1 MEIPSQEIHIMI
13 DNPKS
18 RRKERKT
25 ILADAE
31 PIVLMSILSSL
42 HAGYFRISLSLCSQA
57 LLWKI
62 MVHLHSE
69 LPSMAYY
76 LLWYLALA
84 TQVSL
89 CFLYALK
96 CIFLFDMV
104 KEEFLHYIG
113 VNYLYAP
120 SISCLLLLQSAPMI
134 EPHSILYQTL
144 FWIFAVPVL
153 TLDTKLYGQW
163 FTTEKRFLSIMAN
176 PASQVSVIANLVAA
190 RGAAEMGWKE
200 CALCLFSLGMV
211 HYLVIFVTLYQRLPG
226 GNNFPTTLRPV
237 FFLFFAAPATASLA
251 WNSICGTFDII
262 AKMLFFLSL
271 FIFMSLVCRPNL
283 LKKSIKRFNVAWW
296 AYSFPITFLALDS
309 VQYAQEQQTAK
320 DYSDVIMSSV
330 SSSLGFR
337 ATNKEL
343 NQMIRSGYIA
353 EAREIFEK
361 LEARN
366 TVTWNTMISGYVKRR
381 EMTQARKLFD
391 EMPERDVVTWNA
403 MISGYVSCGGIRFLE
418 EARKLFDE
426 MPSRD
431 SFSWNT
437 MISGYAKNR
446 RISEALLLFEKMPE
460 RNAVSW
466 SAMITGFCHNGE
478 VNRAFE
484 LFRRMPVKDS
494 SSLCAL
500 VAGLIKNERLEEAA
514 WVLGQYGCLDSGRE
528 DLVYAY
534 NTLIVGYGQRGQV
547 EAARCLFDQIP
558 DLCDDVDHGG
568 AFRERFRRNVV
579 SWNSMIKAY
588 LKVGD
593 VVSARLLFDQMKDR
607 DTISWN
613 TMIDGYVHVSRME
626 DAFALF
632 SEMPNRDAH
641 SWNMMVSGY
650 ASVGNLELARHYFE
664 RTPEKNIVSWN
675 SIIAAYDKN
684 KDYKEA
690 VDVFMRMNIDGEKP
704 DPHTLTSLLSVSTG
718 LVNLRLGMQMHQIV
732 VKTVIPDV
740 PVHNALITMYSR
752 CGEIMES
759 RRIFDEMKLKREV
772 ITWNAMIGGYA
783 FHGNASE
790 ALNLF
795 WSMKSNGI
803 HPSHITFVSVLN
815 ACAHA
820 GLVDEAKAQF
830 VSMMSVYKIEPQME
844 HYSSLVNVISGQGQ
858 FEEAMYVIKSMP
870 FEPDK
875 TVWGALLDAC
885 RIYNNV
891 GLAHVAAE
899 AMSRLEPESSTPYVL
914 LYNMYADM
922 GLWDEASQ
930 VRMNMES
937 KRIKKERGSSWVDS
951 ST

>member
-1 MEIPSQEIHIMI
+1 MI
-13 DNPKS
+13 RS
-18 RRKERKT
+18 R
-25 ILADAE
+25 
-31 PIVLMSILSSL
+31 S
-42 HAGYFRISLSLCSQA
+42 A
-57 LLWKI
+57 LLILRK
-62 MVHLHSE
+62 VYR
-69 LPSMAYY
+69 PSCDKC
-76 LLWYLALA
+76 
-84 TQVSL
+84 L
-89 CFLYALK
+89 CANSF
-96 CIFLFDMV
+96 
-104 KEEFLHYIG
+104 
-113 VNYLYAP
+113 
-120 SISCLLLLQSAPMI
+120 SSTSA
-134 EPHSILYQTL
+134 
-144 FWIFAVPVL
+144 
-153 TLDTKLYGQW
+153 
-163 FTTEKRFLSIMAN
+163 
-176 PASQVSVIANLVAA
+176 
-190 RGAAEMGWKE
+190 
-200 CALCLFSLGMV
+200 
-211 HYLVIFVTLYQRLPG
+211 
-226 GNNFPTTLRPV
+226 
-237 FFLFFAAPATASLA
+237 
-251 WNSICGTFDII
+251 
-262 AKMLFFLSL
+262 
-271 FIFMSLVCRPNL
+271 
-283 LKKSIKRFNVAWW
+283 
-296 AYSFPITFLALDS
+296 
-309 VQYAQEQQTAK
+309 
-320 DYSDVIMSSV
+320 
-330 SSSLGFR
+330 SSSMGFR

-361 LEARN
+361 LKARN

-381 EMTQARKLFD
+381 EMNKARKLFD
-391 EMPERDVVTWNA
+391 EMPVRDVVSWNA
-403 MISGYVSCGGIRFLE
+403 MISGYVSCGGVRFLE

-446 RISEALLLFEKMPE
+446 KVSEAFLLFEKMPE
-460 RNAVSW
+460 RNGVSW

-478 VNRAFE
+478 VNRAVE
-484 LFRRMPVKDS
+484 LFRRMPEKDS

-514 WVLGQYGCLDSGRE
+514 CVLSQYGSIDSGKE

-547 EAARCLFDQIP
+547 EAARRLFDQIP
-558 DLCDDVDHGG
+558 DDHHHHHHGG
-568 AFRERFRRNVV
+568 EFRDRFHRNVV
-579 SWNSMIKAY
+579 SWNSMIKSY

-626 DAFALF
+626 EAFDLF
-632 SEMPNRDAH
+632 TEMSNPDTH

-650 ASVGNLELARHYFE
+650 ASVGNVELARHYFE
-664 RTPEKNIVSWN
+664 KTPEKTTVSWN
-675 SIIAAYDKN
+675 TIIAAYEKN

-690 VDVFMRMNIDGEKP
+690 VDVFIRMNIEGEKP

-732 VKTVIPDV
+732 LKTVIPDV

-752 CGEIMES
+752 CGELMES
-759 RRIFDEMKLKREV
+759 RRIFDDMKLKREV

-783 FHGNASE
+783 FHGNALE

-795 WSMKSNGI
+795 WLMKCNRI

-830 VSMMSVYKIEPQME
+830 VSMMSEYSIKPQME

-858 FEEAMYVIKSMP
+858 FVEAMDVIKSMP

-875 TVWGALLDAC
+875 TVWGGLLDAC

-891 GLAHVAAE
+891 ALAHVAAE

-922 GLWDEASQ
+922 GLWDKASE
-930 VRMNMES
+930 VRMKMES
-937 KRIKKERGSSWVDS
+937 KRIKKERGSSWV
-951 ST
+951 

>member
-1 MEIPSQEIHIMI
+1 MI
-13 DNPKS
+13 RS
-18 RRKERKT
+18 RSVLLILRK
-25 ILADAE
+25 
-31 PIVLMSILSSL
+31 VYQSS
-42 HAGYFRISLSLCSQA
+42 CVKC
-57 LLWKI
+57 LW
-62 MVHLHSE
+62 
-69 LPSMAYY
+69 
-76 LLWYLALA
+76 
-84 TQVSL
+84 
-89 CFLYALK
+89 
-96 CIFLFDMV
+96 
-104 KEEFLHYIG
+104 
-113 VNYLYAP
+113 
-120 SISCLLLLQSAPMI
+120 
-134 EPHSILYQTL
+134 
-144 FWIFAVPVL
+144 
-153 TLDTKLYGQW
+153 
-163 FTTEKRFLSIMAN
+163 AN
-176 PASQVSVIANLVAA
+176 S
-190 RGAAEMGWKE
+190 
-200 CALCLFSLGMV
+200 FSS
-211 HYLVIFVTLYQRLPG
+211 T
-226 GNNFPTTLRPV
+226 
-237 FFLFFAAPATASLA
+237 
-251 WNSICGTFDII
+251 
-262 AKMLFFLSL
+262 
-271 FIFMSLVCRPNL
+271 
-283 LKKSIKRFNVAWW
+283 
-296 AYSFPITFLALDS
+296 
-309 VQYAQEQQTAK
+309 
-320 DYSDVIMSSV
+320 SV

-343 NQMIRSGYIA
+343 NQMIRSGYIV
-353 EAREIFEK
+353 EARKIFEK

-366 TVTWNTMISGYVKRR
+366 IVTWNTMISGYVRRR
-381 EMTQARKLFD
+381 EMNQARKLFD

-446 RISEALLLFEKMPE
+446 RISEALLLFENMPE
-460 RNAVSW
+460 RNGVSW
-466 SAMITGFCHNGE
+466 NAMITGFFQNGD
-478 VNRAFE
+478 VNRAVE
-484 LFRRMPVKDS
+484 LFQIMPEKDS

-514 WVLGQYGCLDSGRE
+514 WFLGQYGSIGSGRE
-528 DLVYAY
+528 DLVFAY

-547 EAARCLFDQIP
+547 EAARRLFDQIP
-558 DLCDDVDHGG
+558 DGEFGDIFH
-568 AFRERFRRNVV
+568 RNVV

-593 VVSARLLFDQMKDR
+593 VVSARLLFDKMKDR

-613 TMIDGYVHVSRME
+613 TMIDGYVHASRME
-626 DAFALF
+626 EAFYLF
-632 SEMPNRDAH
+632 SKMPNRDTH

-650 ASVGNLELARHYFE
+650 ASVGNVELARHYFE
-664 RTPEKNIVSWN
+664 KTPEKTTVSWN
-675 SIIAAYDKN
+675 TIIAAYEKN

-690 VDVFMRMNIDGEKP
+690 FEMFIRMNIEGKKP

-718 LVNLRLGMQMHQIV
+718 LVNLRLGMQMHQIFL
-732 VKTVIPDV
+732 KTVIPDV

-752 CGEIMES
+752 CGELMES

-783 FHGNASE
+783 FHGNVSE

-795 WSMKSNGI
+795 WLMKSNRI
-803 HPSHITFVSVLN
+803 YPSHITFVSVLN

-830 VSMMSVYKIEPQME
+830 VSMVSEYNITPQME

-858 FEEAMYVIKSMP
+858 FEEAMCVIKSMP

-875 TVWGALLDAC
+875 TIWGALLDAC

-914 LYNMYADM
+914 LYNMYAEM

-930 VRMNMES
+930 VRMKMEG

>member
-1 MEIPSQEIHIMI
+1 LYQ
-13 DNPKS
+13 
-18 RRKERKT
+18 
-25 ILADAE
+25 
-31 PIVLMSILSSL
+31 SS
-42 HAGYFRISLSLCSQA
+42 C
-57 LLWKI
+57 
-62 MVHLHSE
+62 
-69 LPSMAYY
+69 
-76 LLWYLALA
+76 
-84 TQVSL
+84 
-89 CFLYALK
+89 LK
-96 CIFLFDMV
+96 C
-104 KEEFLHYIG
+104 
-113 VNYLYAP
+113 
-120 SISCLLLLQSAPMI
+120 LLC
-134 EPHSILYQTL
+134 
-144 FWIFAVPVL
+144 
-153 TLDTKLYGQW
+153 
-163 FTTEKRFLSIMAN
+163 AN
-176 PASQVSVIANLVAA
+176 S
-190 RGAAEMGWKE
+190 
-200 CALCLFSLGMV
+200 FS
-211 HYLVIFVTLYQRLPG
+211 T
-226 GNNFPTTLRPV
+226 
-237 FFLFFAAPATASLA
+237 
-251 WNSICGTFDII
+251 
-262 AKMLFFLSL
+262 
-271 FIFMSLVCRPNL
+271 
-283 LKKSIKRFNVAWW
+283 
-296 AYSFPITFLALDS
+296 
-309 VQYAQEQQTAK
+309 
-320 DYSDVIMSSV
+320 SV

-353 EAREIFEK
+353 EARDIFEK

-381 EMTQARKLFD
+381 EMNQARKLFD
-391 EMPERDVVTWNA
+391 VMPKRDVVTWNT

-446 RISEALLLFEKMPE
+446 RIGEALLLFEKMPE

-466 SAMITGFCHNGE
+466 SAMITGFCQNGE
-478 VNRAFE
+478 VDSAVV
-484 LFRRMPVKDS
+484 LFRKMPVKDS
-494 SSLCAL
+494 SPLCAL
-500 VAGLIKNERLEEAA
+500 VAGLIKNERLSEAA
-514 WVLGQYGCLDSGRE
+514 WVLGQYGSLVSGRE

-558 DLCDDVDHGG
+558 DLCGDDHGG
-568 AFRERFRRNVV
+568 EFRERFCKNVV

-650 ASVGNLELARHYFE
+650 ASVGNVELARHYFE
-664 RTPEKNIVSWN
+664 KTPEKHTVSWN
-675 SIIAAYDKN
+675 SIIAAYEKN

-690 VDVFMRMNIDGEKP
+690 VDLFIRMNIEGEKP
-704 DPHTLTSLLSVSTG
+704 DPHTLTSLLSASTG

-795 WSMKSNGI
+795 GSMKSNGI
-803 HPSHITFVSVLN
+803 YPSHITFVSVLN

-844 HYSSLVNVISGQGQ
+844 HYSSLVNVTSGQGQ
-858 FEEAMYVIKSMP
+858 FEEAMYIITSMP

>member
-1 MEIPSQEIHIMI
+1 MI
-13 DNPKS
+13 RS
-18 RRKERKT
+18 RGVLLIFRKVYR
-25 ILADAE
+25 D
-31 PIVLMSILSSL
+31 S
-42 HAGYFRISLSLCSQA
+42 C
-57 LLWKI
+57 
-62 MVHLHSE
+62 
-69 LPSMAYY
+69 
-76 LLWYLALA
+76 
-84 TQVSL
+84 
-89 CFLYALK
+89 LK
-96 CIFLFDMV
+96 CL
-104 KEEFLHYIG
+104 
-113 VNYLYAP
+113 
-120 SISCLLLLQSAPMI
+120 
-134 EPHSILYQTL
+134 
-144 FWIFAVPVL
+144 W
-153 TLDTKLYGQW
+153 
-163 FTTEKRFLSIMAN
+163 AN
-176 PASQVSVIANLVAA
+176 S
-190 RGAAEMGWKE
+190 
-200 CALCLFSLGMV
+200 FS
-211 HYLVIFVTLYQRLPG
+211 
-226 GNNFPTTLRPV
+226 
-237 FFLFFAAPATASLA
+237 
-251 WNSICGTFDII
+251 
-262 AKMLFFLSL
+262 
-271 FIFMSLVCRPNL
+271 
-283 LKKSIKRFNVAWW
+283 
-296 AYSFPITFLALDS
+296 
-309 VQYAQEQQTAK
+309 
-320 DYSDVIMSSV
+320 SSV

-361 LEARN
+361 LKAKN

-431 SFSWNT
+431 FFSWNT

-446 RISEALLLFEKMPE
+446 KISEALLLFEKMPE

-466 SAMITGFCHNGE
+466 SAMITGFCQNGE

-484 LFRRMPVKDS
+484 LFRRMPEKDS
-494 SSLCAL
+494 CSLCAL
-500 VAGLIKNERLEEAA
+500 VSGLIKNEKLEEAA
-514 WVLGQYGCLDSGRE
+514 WVLGQYGSKDSGKE
-528 DLVYAY
+528 DLVYSY

-547 EAARCLFDQIP
+547 EAARRLFDQIP
-558 DLCDDVDHGG
+558 HDDDHG
-568 AFRERFRRNVV
+568 ERFRRNVV

-593 VVSARLLFDQMKDR
+593 VVSARLLFDQMKNR

-613 TMIDGYVHVSRME
+613 TMIDGYAQVSRME
-626 DAFALF
+626 EAFELF
-632 SEMPNRDAH
+632 SEMPNRDTH

-650 ASVGNLELARHYFE
+650 ASVGNIELARQYFE
-664 RTPEKNIVSWN
+664 RTPEKTTISWN
-675 SIIAAYDKN
+675 SIIAAYEKN

-690 VDVFMRMNIDGEKP
+690 VDMFIWMNNEGEKP

-732 VKTVIPDV
+732 FKTVIPDV
-740 PVHNALITMYSR
+740 PIHNALITMYSR
-752 CGEIMES
+752 CGEIMDS
-759 RRIFDEMKLKREV
+759 RRIFDEMILKREV

-795 WSMKSNGI
+795 RSMKSNGI

-830 VSMMSVYKIEPQME
+830 VSMVSEYKIQPQME
-844 HYSSLVNVISGQGQ
+844 HYSSLVNVISGKGQ
-858 FEEAMYVIKSMP
+858 FEEAMDVIKSMP

-875 TVWGALLDAC
+875 TVWGAILDAC
-885 RIYNNV
+885 RIHENIE
-891 GLAHVAAE
+891 LAHVAAE

-914 LYNMYADM
+914 LYNMYANM
-922 GLWDEASQ
+922 GQWEEASQ
-930 VRMNMES
+930 VRVKMES
-937 KRIKKERGSSWVDS
+937 KRIKKERALSWVDS